1 MNLFELTLHR
11 KVEGICRVVVE
22 RSALPLPSE
31 GELALKEEEMQL
43 LQQDAKAY
51 GQMLGESLFRDA
63 VRDAV
68 AQARSETESSVRVLL
83 NVEDEP
89 LRRLR
94 WERLCAPFGRLAI
107 TCLRY
112 DSQSSGFA

>member
-83 NVEDEP
+83 NVERTIASATLGTA
-89 LRRLR
+89 LRPVWQTCDNLSALR
-94 WERLCAPFGRLAI
+94 
-107 TCLRY
+107 
-112 DSQSSGFA
+112 